1 MKYLNKFNES
11 KKPSHE
17 VRNIAIRMIVSSI
30 DARIGEGGAFDGLT
44 EEDADRI
51 KAEIDK
57 ICFNLENKIKN

>member
-17 VRNIAIRMIVSSI
+17 IRNIALKCIIAAVQR
-30 DARIGEGGAFDGLT
+30 DTGGADFLEGYSD
-44 EEDADRI
+44 EDKQRVI
-51 KAEIDK
+51 GEIDK